1 MRVFET
7 AQHINK
13 HVTDVS
19 SAINA
24 LKQDTKLGG
33 ITPRGFFM
41 QPREKTDKLLM
52 IRRKVHISSN
62 SAKFYPGRPLL
73 PAYFSATMSI
83 SIPLSFRG
91 SDLPKIFGD

>member
-1 MRVFET
+1 VGSSLKTYVRNFFYPTPKNLRGKTNFAEPQPTRRQSEMRVFET

-33 ITPRGFFM
+33 ITPRSFFCNLG
-41 QPREKTDKLLM
+41 RKLTNY
-52 IRRKVHISSN
+52 K
-62 SAKFYPGRPLL
+62 
-73 PAYFSATMSI
+73 
-83 SIPLSFRG
+83 
-91 SDLPKIFGD
+91 